1 MITEKAMNHMEL
13 YRPGGGIQPQTG
25 LRLVSGSHQ
34 CWGL

>member
-13 YRPGGGIQPQTG
+13 IAQEVGIQPQTG